1 MKRHYL
7 GIIALGALG
16 LQNVYAED
24 IKANENDTI
33 KTYNMGEVIVTSS
46 TKETNNL
53 RTLPGSVS
61 ILSPQMISGRQI
73 DALKDISSF
82 VPNLYMPD
90 YGAKLTSA
98 IYIRG
103 IGARSSGQSV
113 GLYVDNVPYLD
124 KSTFDFELTITGKP
138 SSGFSRSVRPWPP
151 GNPKRRS
158 DERGVVAAAPLCRGV
173 CLVGVFP
180 PAADGT

>member
-53 RTLPGSVS
+53 RTVTHSVKHNR
-61 ILSPQMISGRQI
+61 LSTIFQ
-73 DALKDISSF
+73 SF
-82 VPNLYMPD
+82 
-90 YGAKLTSA
+90 
-98 IYIRG
+98 
-103 IGARSSGQSV
+103 
-113 GLYVDNVPYLD
+113 PYRY
-124 KSTFDFELTITGKP
+124 F
-138 SSGFSRSVRPWPP
+138 
-151 GNPKRRS
+151 
-158 DERGVVAAAPLCRGV
+158 
-173 CLVGVFP
+173 VF
-180 PAADGT
+180 

>member
-1 MKRHYL
+1 MTILFLYRFFAIEKYTNKRNSMKRHYL

-61 ILSPQMISGRQI
+61 ILSPQ
-73 DALKDISSF
+73 
-82 VPNLYMPD
+82 
-90 YGAKLTSA
+90 
-98 IYIRG
+98 
-103 IGARSSGQSV
+103 
-113 GLYVDNVPYLD
+113 
-124 KSTFDFELTITGKP
+124 
-138 SSGFSRSVRPWPP
+138 
-151 GNPKRRS
+151 
-158 DERGVVAAAPLCRGV
+158 
-173 CLVGVFP
+173 
-180 PAADGT
+180 

>member
-90 YGAKLTSA
+90 YGAKLTSPSISA
-98 IYIRG
+98 VSEPEV
-103 IGARSSGQSV
+103 A
-113 GLYVDNVPYLD
+113 DN
-124 KSTFDFELTITGKP
+124 
-138 SSGFSRSVRPWPP
+138 PW
-151 GNPKRRS
+151 
-158 DERGVVAAAPLCRGV
+158 VYM
-173 CLVGVFP
+173 
-180 PAADGT
+180 

>member
-53 RTLPGSVS
+53 RQADRRIKGYKFFRPEPIHAGLWGKT
-61 ILSPQMISGRQI
+61 
-73 DALKDISSF
+73 
-82 VPNLYMPD
+82 NLGHLYPR
-90 YGAKLTSA
+90 Y
-98 IYIRG
+98 
-103 IGARSSGQSV
+103 RSQ
-113 GLYVDNVPYLD
+113 
-124 KSTFDFELTITGKP
+124 K
-138 SSGFSRSVRPWPP
+138 
-151 GNPKRRS
+151 
-158 DERGVVAAAPLCRGV
+158 
-173 CLVGVFP
+173 
-180 PAADGT
+180 

>member
-103 IGARSSGQSV
+103 IGARSSGQSTMSIRMIKV
-113 GLYVDNVPYLD
+113 TPYYARNYPIIWNWPIYMAIYSGWGLL
-124 KSTFDFELTITGKP
+124 SII
-138 SSGFSRSVRPWPP
+138 
-151 GNPKRRS
+151 RRM
-158 DERGVVAAAPLCRGV
+158 
-173 CLVGVFP
+173 
-180 PAADGT
+180 

>member
-53 RTLPGSVS
+53 RQADRRIKGY
-61 ILSPQMISGRQI
+61 
-73 DALKDISSF
+73 KF
-82 VPNLYMPD
+82 
-90 YGAKLTSA
+90 
-98 IYIRG
+98 
-103 IGARSSGQSV
+103 
-113 GLYVDNVPYLD
+113 
-124 KSTFDFELTITGKP
+124 F
-138 SSGFSRSVRPWPP
+138 RP
-151 GNPKRRS
+151 
-158 DERGVVAAAPLCRGV
+158 
-173 CLVGVFP
+173 
-180 PAADGT
+180 

>member
-61 ILSPQMISGRQI
+61 ILSPTNDLWQADRRIKGYKFFRPEPI
-73 DALKDISSF
+73 HAGLW
-82 VPNLYMPD
+82 
-90 YGAKLTSA
+90 
-98 IYIRG
+98 
-103 IGARSSGQSV
+103 GQ
-113 GLYVDNVPYLD
+113 N
-124 KSTFDFELTITGKP
+124 
-138 SSGFSRSVRPWPP
+138 
-151 GNPKRRS
+151 
-158 DERGVVAAAPLCRGV
+158 
-173 CLVGVFP
+173 
-180 PAADGT
+180 